1 MDVGIAVLGSGEDA
15 STEGVLF
22 VVFSGQRGVFELVPG
37 GGCLEGSAASG
48 DRAAPLVD
56 IGCFDEPPSADAV
69 GAELSLFD
77 KGLGAATG
85 NFEDPGSFVE

>member
-1 MDVGIAVLGSGEDA
+1 MVLGAGEDA

-22 VVFSGQRGVFELVPG
+22 VAFTGQRGVFELVPG
-37 GGCLEGSAASG
+37 GGCIEGPAASG

-69 GAELSLFD
+69 GSELALFD
-77 KGLGAATG
+77 ESLGAATG
-85 NFEDPGSFVE
+85 NVEGLGGFVE